1 MKDTI
6 RQLIQQALTQ
16 LVNEGVLPEGL
27 TPAIQVENTR
37 DKTHGD
43 FASNIAM
50 MLAKPAGLKPRDLA
64 EKIIAAL
71 PADPQVTK
79 AEIAGPGF
87 INFFQNTQA
96 LASRLDAALADAKIG
111 VRKAGPA
118 QRVAID
124 LSAPNLAKEM
134 HVGHL
139 RSTIIGDGVAR
150 VLEFLG
156 DDVIRQNHVGDWGT
170 QFGMLMAYLQEN
182 PITSNELSDLENF
195 YRAAKKRFDE
205 SEEFADRARGLVV
218 KLQAGD
224 AECLELW
231 GRFREISLSHCQEI
245 YELLNVK
252 LTMADVM
259 GESAYNDD
267 LINVVN
273 DLKAKGL
280 LVESNGAQCV
290 FLEEFKT
297 ADGDPL
303 PVIIV
308 KADGGYLYATTDLAA
323 VRYRSGVLKADR
335 ALYFVDQRQ
344 ALHFQQVFEVARR
357 AGFVTHPMQM
367 EHMGFGTMN
376 GADGRPFKTR
386 DGGTVKL
393 IDLLNEAQDRAY
405 NLVKEKN
412 PELAEADLR
421 NIARVVGIGAVKY
434 ADLSKHR
441 TSDYSFNFELMLNF
455 EGNTAPYLLYAY
467 TRVAGVFRKLG
478 KDFSEVEGQ
487 INLEAPHEQELAAKL
502 AQFGEVLNSVGEKGT
517 PHILCTYLYEVA
529 GLFSS
534 FYENCPILTADD
546 EAQKQS
552 RLRLAALAGRTLKQ
566 GLELLGLETLERI
579 RYQAPAKKPIPGW
592 LWMAIGLTVGAFV
605 VFLMKL
611 DPGKG
616 DDVKRVKQEQQKAT
630 KMAEANKTPPSPT
643 APVKPKYDFYTL
655 LPESEVIVPPD
666 AVPEKTLPTPQ
677 PVPTTP
683 VTPAE
688 AAKIDTAR
696 AQAALAGITPPPPP
710 PVATTKA
717 APVTKFFLQA
727 GSFPKQAD
735 ADRVRAQII
744 LLGQAVTVESGTVKD
759 ATWYRVLVG
768 PFSNREQLTVAQK
781 QLAGAGFSNLLLQQ
795 RQSR

>member
-6 RQLIQQALTQ
+6 RQLIQQAIAQ
-16 LVNEGVLPEGL
+16 LVTEGVLPEGL
-27 TPAIQVENTR
+27 SPAIQVENTR

-50 MLAKPAGLKPRDLA
+50 MLAKPAGMKPRDLA
-64 EKIIAAL
+64 QKIIAAL
-71 PADPQVTK
+71 PADENVSK
-79 AEIAGPGF
+79 ADIAGPGF

-96 LASRLDAALADAKIG
+96 LASRLDAALADERIG

-118 QRVAID
+118 QRTVVD

-156 DDVIRQNHVGDWGT
+156 DTVIRQNHVGDWGT

-182 PITSNELSDLENF
+182 PIDSDELADLENF
-195 YRAAKKRFDE
+195 YRAAKQRFDE
-205 SEEFADRARGLVV
+205 SAEFADRARALVV

-224 AECLELW
+224 AECLALW
-231 GRFREISLSHCQEI
+231 TRFKDISLSHCQKI

-273 DLKAKGL
+273 DLKAKGM

-290 FLEEFKT
+290 FLDQFKT
-297 ADGDPL
+297 ADGEPL

-344 ALHFQQVFEVARR
+344 ALHFQQVFEVARL
-357 AGFVTHPMQM
+357 AGFVTHPMEM

-393 IDLLNEAQDRAY
+393 IDLLTEAQERAY
-405 NLVKEKN
+405 TLVKSKN
-412 PELAEADLR
+412 PDLAEDELR
-421 NIARVVGIGAVKY
+421 RIAKVVGIDAVKY

-441 TSDYSFNFELMLNF
+441 TSDYSFNFDLMLNF

-478 KDFSEVEGQ
+478 KRFDEVEGR
-487 INLEAPHEQELAAKL
+487 IVLEAAHEQELAAKL
-502 AQFGEVLNSVGEKGT
+502 AQFAEVLNNVAEKGT
-517 PHILCTYLYEVA
+517 PHSLCAYLYDVA

-534 FYENCPILTADD
+534 FYENCPILNADNPT
-546 EAQKQS
+546 QMQS
-552 RLRLAALAGRTLKQ
+552 RLRLAALTGRTLKQ
-566 GLELLGLETLERI
+566 GLELLGLETLER
-579 RYQAPAKKPIPGW
+579 
-592 LWMAIGLTVGAFV
+592 M
-605 VFLMKL
+605 
-611 DPGKG
+611 
-616 DDVKRVKQEQQKAT
+616 
-630 KMAEANKTPPSPT
+630 
-643 APVKPKYDFYTL
+643 
-655 LPESEVIVPPD
+655 
-666 AVPEKTLPTPQ
+666 
-677 PVPTTP
+677 
-683 VTPAE
+683 
-688 AAKIDTAR
+688 
-696 AQAALAGITPPPPP
+696 
-710 PVATTKA
+710 
-717 APVTKFFLQA
+717 
-727 GSFPKQAD
+727 
-735 ADRVRAQII
+735 
-744 LLGQAVTVESGTVKD
+744 
-759 ATWYRVLVG
+759 
-768 PFSNREQLTVAQK
+768 
-781 QLAGAGFSNLLLQQ
+781 
-795 RQSR
+795 